1 MRLLAVISKLTGVS
15 TNVEA
20 SEVTL
25 NAPSIVK
32 LSAERSDISQLA
44 RVNQDLVITFT
55 SGEKLTVKN
64 FYVANDQGTSQ
75 LVLEDSHGALW
86 WVETPENGLHFEQI

>member
-25 NAPSIVK
+25 NAPANQCQKEYILPPLNKSQIYLK
-32 LSAERSDISQLA
+32 LQNECFLTISSNTK
-44 RVNQDLVITFT
+44 VPSNQ
-55 SGEKLTVKN
+55 KN
-64 FYVANDQGTSQ
+64 KGLFSTT
-75 LVLEDSHGALW
+75 
-86 WVETPENGLHFEQI
+86 ETIICTAIA